1 MQISS
6 PEDGEQEDSLYS
18 SWHKRD
24 NWTNDRDAPRY
35 QHTHKHRNQ
44 KQQSWPKAAVFE
56 NKKTEQNVR
65 RYLLEMS
72 LLQIYVEGSIN
83 WGQAVILR
91 PILSAWESQQ
101 EEPDT
106 PRTR

>member
-1 MQISS
+1 MASRKILFTAAGIKGTIGQMTAM
-6 PEDGEQEDSLYS
+6 PPGTLG
-18 SWHKRD
+18 H
-24 NWTNDRDAPRY
+24 
-35 QHTHKHRNQ
+35 QHTRKDRNQ
-44 KQQSWPKAAVFE
+44 KQQSCLIAAVFE
-56 NKKTEQNVR
+56 NKKTEQNVH
-65 RYLLEMS
+65 RYLLEIS

-91 PILSAWESQQ
+91 PILSAWELQQ